1 MRLVH
6 AADLHLDSP
15 LRGLGRLGDDGVAET
30 LRAASRRALE
40 NLVALVVDEKVPVL
54 LLAGDVYDGDW
65 HDYGTG
71 RFFVRQMD
79 RLHDEGIR
87 VVMISGNHDAES
99 EITRSLRLP
108 PNVTVLDVARPQS
121 VRFDDFGIVVHGQG
135 FATKA
140 VLHNLAAA
148 FPDRIPGVIN
158 VGLLHT
164 SVAGQEG
171 HEPYA
176 PCDLQDLL
184 AKGYDYFALG
194 HVHRRVVLHEGEHTV
209 AYSGNLQG
217 RSPRETGPK
226 GALLVDL
233 EPGLGLEP
241 GHVTLDFHTLD
252 VARWE
257 TLTVPVEGCTD
268 LEAALDVAQ
277 ERMRAVAATAQ
288 GRPVAARVVFT
299 GRTPAAAD
307 LADTERVREELR
319 LIADRTGVTVE
330 KVEVRVRSD
339 AEDDAIDPGLLAEIR
354 SAVSVRAGDQRL
366 LKDTLRTLDR
376 EVGRLLREAGL
387 TDLSDPSVLSG
398 VLSRAADSLAAQL
411 AGGAK

>member
-6 AADLHLDSP
+6 AAYLHLDST
-15 LRGLGRLGDDGVAET
+15 LRRLGRLGDDGVAET

-40 NLVALVVDEKVPVL
+40 NLVALVVGEKVPVL

-108 PNVTVLDVARPQS
+108 PNVTILDVARPQS
-121 VRFDDFGIVVHGQG
+121 ARFDDLGIVVHGQG

-148 FPDRIPGVIN
+148 FPDRIPGLVN

-194 HVHRRVVLHEGEHTV
+194 HVHRRAVLHEGEHAV

-226 GALLVDL
+226 GALLV
-233 EPGLGLEP
+233 ELGLEP
-241 GHVTLDFHTLD
+241 GHLTLDFHPLD

-257 TLTVPVEGCTD
+257 TLTVPVEGCAD

-299 GRTPAAAD
+299 GRTPAAAV

-354 SAVSVRAGDQRL
+354 SAVSARVSDQRL

-376 EVGRLLREAGL
+376 EVGRRLREAGL
-387 TDLSDPSVLSG
+387 TDLSDPSVLSA
-398 VLSRAADSLAAQL
+398 VLSRAADSLTAQL
-411 AGGAK
+411 VGGAK